1 MNDYMNLGRVVPL
14 HRGDY
19 DAAQTYEL
27 NDIVNYQGAGY
38 WHRGQTA
45 TTGVAPT
52 DDTVWVR
59 IINGVPGPTGDPAT
73 LVDNDVAYQAGDS
86 GTVAPTGEWSG
97 DVPNV
102 AQGKYLWVR
111 TTVNFNR
118 GEPVVCYGVSR
129 MGVDGS
135 GSVISVNG
143 ISPDDKGDVKFTGA
157 KGKYLGFTEANTL
170 GAVDLPSASATD
182 KGITSLV
189 DSYTSTDTGKAATP
203 KAVNEVYKRLPVSTS
218 VTLTAEG
225 WSSGT
230 QTVSVADV
238 TADNHVIVAPAP
250 ASRDTYINSD
260 VRCTAQGAGTLTFTA
275 ASTPTVG
282 ITVNVI
288 ILKQ

>member
-19 DAAQTYEL
+19 DAATAYEL

-52 DDTVWVR
+52 DGTVWVK

-73 LVDNDVAYQAGDS
+73 LVDNDVAYQVSDS
-86 GTVAPTGEWSG
+86 GTVVPTGEWSG

-111 TTVNFNR
+111 TTVTFSS

-143 ISPDDKGDVKFTGA
+143 ISPDDSGDVKFTGA
-157 KGKYLGFTEANTL
+157 KGKYLGFTEENTL
-170 GAVDLPSASATD
+170 GAVDLPNASTTD
-182 KGITSLV
+182 KGITYLA
-189 DSYTSTDTGKAATP
+189 DSYTSTDTDRAATP

-218 VTLTAEG
+218 VTLPAAG

-230 QTVSVADV
+230 QTASVAGV
-238 TADNHVIVAPAP
+238 TAENHVIVTPAP

-260 VRCTAQGAGTLTFTA
+260 VRCTAQGAETLTFTA

-282 ITVNVI
+282 VTVNVI
-288 ILKQ
+288 VLKQ